1 MLDCI
6 QSTRFLWRK
15 PFLAYLLLESIC
27 SSDYEILLLIPIKK
41 NGRRMKMQNLY
52 YIFLCIRRKMYD
64 GKRSKNT
71 QRPKSCG
78 QISL

>member
-15 PFLAYLLLESIC
+15 PFVAYLLLESIC
-27 SSDYEILLLIPIKK
+27 SSDYEILLLIPTKII
-41 NGRRMKMQNLY
+41 GRRMKMQNLY
-52 YIFLCIRRKMYD
+52 YIFLRKRRKMYD
-64 GKRSKNT
+64 GKRGKIA